1 MIEVTKNF
9 KKSIGL
15 LETIEERLELLKDKY
30 KDETLYI
37 VSCGPSL
44 KDHNVEELKSKLK
57 NKLVFTIK
65 QAYSVLNDIVDFHLL
80 NTYNLSNYDWGKNSI
95 VFWSVSKSYANEQLQ
110 RIVDMKAPID
120 LYVPVINPPFV
131 NYSQTVQATNNFDE
145 FYRLGKH
152 TEVMFGIGMMYELG
166 LPLAL
171 HLGVKDIVTIGWDLG
186 DPNTS
191 TSDWNHFYNN
201 EIGRVASINK
211 TTRPASGEI
220 AQKLASTEKLYDW
233 LKDKGINLSIISDKS
248 YVSKKFDRIKLS
260 DID

>member
-1 MIEVTKNF
+1 MKNLTLQLKSNF
-9 KKSIGL
+9 KEL
-15 LETIEERLELLKDKY
+15 DTIEERLELLKDKY

-44 KDHNVEELKSKLK
+44 KDHNVEELKSKLE

-80 NTYNLSNYDWGKNSI
+80 NTYNLSSYDWNRKSI
-95 VFWSVSKSYANEQLQ
+95 VFWSISKSYANEQLQ
-110 RIVDMKAPID
+110 RIVNMKAPID

-131 NYSQTVQATNNFDE
+131 NYNQTVQATNNFDE

-191 TSDWNHFYNN
+191 TSDWNHFYNLDV
-201 EIGRVASINK
+201 GKV
-211 TTRPASGEI
+211 TGPATGEI

-233 LKDKGINLSIISDKS
+233 LKDKGINLSVISDKS

>member
-1 MIEVTKNF
+1 M
-9 KKSIGL
+9 S
-15 LETIEERLELLKDKY
+15 D
-30 KDETLYI
+30 
-37 VSCGPSL
+37 
-44 KDHNVEELKSKLK
+44 
-57 NKLVFTIK
+57 
-65 QAYSVLNDIVDFHLL
+65 
-80 NTYNLSNYDWGKNSI
+80 YDWDKNTI

-110 RIVDMKAPID
+110 RIVDMKASID

-131 NYSQTVQATNNFDE
+131 NYNQTVQATNNFNE

-171 HLGVKDIVTIGWDLG
+171 HLGIKDIVTIGWDLG
-186 DPNTS
+186 EPAKS
-191 TSDWNHFYNN
+191 TTDWNHFYNLDV
-201 EIGRVASINK
+201 GKV
-211 TTRPASGEI
+211 TGPATGEI

-233 LKDKGINLSIISDKS
+233 LKDKGINLSILSDKS